1 MEILFDVLWF
11 FRYIIGFIVATVA
24 IFLCSCGWFYARER
38 ARGKRVKPS
47 CIKKR
52 KRKRGFLVKVFV
64 DAPRRIVKDAFEREP
79 DDFQEKGVIVFCGK
93 QGSGK
98 TSAMVKYTI
107 ELQEKYPELKVIGNL
122 GFKGQNNELT
132 HWKQLTEYGNGK
144 KGVVVQIDE
153 LQTWFNSKQSKAFPP
168 EMLAIITQNRK
179 NRRLILGTAQNF
191 YMIAKDIRSQCNEIR
206 QCTTLLGCITV
217 VHRIEPSIDNSGE
230 VKAMKS
236 RGFYF
241 FVHDE
246 KLRESYDT
254 YRVIESLSKS
264 EFLEKEA

>member
-1 MEILFDVLWF
+1 MEILFNIIWF
-11 FRYIIGFIVATVA
+11 FRYIIAFIVTTGLAF
-24 IFLCSCGWFYARER
+24 ICSCGWFYARER

-47 CIKKR
+47 GIKKV
-52 KRKRGFLVKVFV
+52 RKRGFLVKVFV
-64 DAPRRIVKDAFEREP
+64 DAPKRIVKDWFEQEP
-79 DDFQEKGVIVFCGK
+79 GDFGERGVVIFCGR

-98 TSAMVKYTI
+98 TSAMVQYTL
-107 ELQEKYPELKVIGNL
+107 ELKERYPSAKVIGNL
-122 GFKGQNNELT
+122 GFKGQTDELD
-132 HWKQLTEYGNGK
+132 HWKKLTEYKNGR

-153 LQTWFNSKQSKAFPP
+153 MQNWFNSKQSKAFPP
-168 EMLAIITQNRK
+168 EMLSVVCQNRK

-206 QCTTLLGCITV
+206 QCATFFGCITV
-217 VHRIEPSIDNSGE
+217 VRRMEPLIDNAGE

-246 KLRESYDT
+246 RLRESYDT

-264 EFLEKEA
+264 GFIEKEA

>member
-1 MEILFDVLWF
+1 M
-11 FRYIIGFIVATVA
+11 
-24 IFLCSCGWFYARER
+24 
-38 ARGKRVKPS
+38 
-47 CIKKR
+47 
-52 KRKRGFLVKVFV
+52 VKVFV
-64 DAPRRIVKDAFEREP
+64 DAPRRIIQDLFEQEP
-79 DDFQEKGVIVFCGK
+79 GDFGEKGVVIFCGR

-98 TSAMVKYTI
+98 TSAMVQYTL
-107 ELQEKYPELKVIGNL
+107 ELQEKYPGLKVIGNL
-122 GFKGQNNELT
+122 GFRKQDDELT
-132 HWKQLTEYGNGK
+132 HWKQLTEYKNGR

-153 LQTWFNSKQSKAFPP
+153 MQTWFNSKQSKTFPP
-168 EMLAIITQNRK
+168 EMLAVVTQNRK

-206 QCTTLLGCITV
+206 QCATFLGCITV
-217 VHRIEPSIDNSGE
+217 VHRMEPIIDNSGE

-246 KLRESYDT
+246 RLRESYDT

-264 EFLEKEA
+264 GFIEKEV